1 MNKIKVLGIFAFI
14 LLGVAVWVQQKRIV
28 AVKKERDRY
37 QLNSDAMLSQM
48 RRWQVDSTTMAADVG
63 TLRLTVDEFQRYRRE
78 DSDKIRQMGIKIKN
92 LEAAAKHQLEVKA
105 PVSAP
110 LRDSV
115 VIRDTVPVYVKSVE
129 MVTPH
134 LSLKG
139 IIENN
144 MLVGTVSLPVTLH
157 QAIWIEYKRRW
168 LFWKKVKAVHQ
179 TITSDNPH
187 VEITYSEYIT
197 IQK

>member
-1 MNKIKVLGIFAFI
+1 MNKIKVAGIIGFI
-14 LLGVAVWVQQKRIV
+14 LLGAAVWVQQKRIV

-37 QLNSDAMLSQM
+37 QMNSDAMLSQM

-63 TLRLTVDEFQRYRRE
+63 TLRLTVGEFQHYRAE
-78 DSDKIRQMGIKIKN
+78 DAKKMRQMSIKIKS
-92 LEAAAKHQLEVKA
+92 LEAAAKHQLKVEA
-105 PVSAP
+105 PVEAP
-110 LRDSV
+110 LRDST

-134 LSLKG
+134 ISLKG

-144 MLVGTVSLPVTLH
+144 TLVGTVNLPVTLH
-157 QAIWIEYKRRW
+157 QAVWIEYKRRW
-168 LFWKKVKAVHQ
+168 LFWKKPKAVHQ
-179 TITSDNPH
+179 TISSDNPY
-187 VEITYSEYIT
+187 VKIIYSEYIT

>member
-1 MNKIKVLGIFAFI
+1 MNKIKALGIFAFI